1 MSTLTNWN
9 DRQNKIK
16 IYLLKKSPKVF
27 LVILVTVFVNTNM
40 ATFSTEQDKHL
51 KKKKEWQAAT
61 GFFRIPSSGSFD
73 STGLVRQ
80 FWNKFLSNSTC
91 SQFFQQMNLRPSSS
105 GLRPE
110 TNLQK
115 IMEKKVKQI
124 ELQHGRRCE
133 VVGRDPAAIS
143 STVCCGK
150 LVERN
155 SLVSRPQKLVAEL
168 VEANN
173 FSLKAK

>member
-1 MSTLTNWN
+1 
-9 DRQNKIK
+9 
-16 IYLLKKSPKVF
+16 
-27 LVILVTVFVNTNM
+27 
-40 ATFSTEQDKHL
+40 
-51 KKKKEWQAAT
+51 
-61 GFFRIPSSGSFD
+61 
-73 STGLVRQ
+73 
-80 FWNKFLSNSTC
+80 
-91 SQFFQQMNLRPSSS
+91 
-105 GLRPE
+105 
-110 TNLQK
+110 
-115 IMEKKVKQI
+115 MEKKVKQI